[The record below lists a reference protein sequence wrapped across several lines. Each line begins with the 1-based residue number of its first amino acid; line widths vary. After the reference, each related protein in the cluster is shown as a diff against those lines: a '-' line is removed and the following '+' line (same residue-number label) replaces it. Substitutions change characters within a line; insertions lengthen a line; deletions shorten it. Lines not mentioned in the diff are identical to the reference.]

1 MTNQATTNEKKKPTH
16 IAYVVKDNPN
26 AEKGFFNKI
35 GAGWLHRDGN
45 GISIELFAQP
55 LDGRLVLR
63 TVKED
68 EARNPDLDS

>member
-1 MTNQATTNEKKKPTH
+1 MTNQTTTNEKKKPTH
-16 IAYVVKDNPN
+16 IAYVVKDKPN

-35 GAGWLHRDGN
+35 GAGWLHHDGN

-63 TVKED
+63 TPKED
-68 EARNPDLDS
+68 EATTSDQIS